1 MNLFATPSNKV
12 ASPAQEGLVSTFNL
26 LVSLPYDSQM
36 SAIMKKVSTDYRR
49 KSKSGIRCQS
59 LLVQDSFEI
68 VELAKS
74 QI

>member
-1 MNLFATPSNKV
+1 
-12 ASPAQEGLVSTFNL
+12 
-26 LVSLPYDSQM
+26 M